1 MKKINKNR
9 SLDTENVRRK
19 NRITVKYSLTTGAA
33 APSNNKLRNCKCKKK
48 QIYRAKWIMNGA
60 NYYYLFE

>member
-19 NRITVKYSLTTGAA
+19 NRITVKYSLATGAA
-33 APSNNKLRNCKCKKK
+33 APSNNKFRNCKCKKK
-48 QIYRAKWIMNGA
+48 QIYRAK
-60 NYYYLFE
+60 